1 MMTGSTPNPEPR
13 SDPAGAPP
21 DRGPYPRLRRRH
33 VSRDLWR
40 ALLGTLL
47 ALPTA
52 GLLVLVGLL
61 VSLLPEPEFR
71 LSQGPQAVSL
81 VQVPGPDWAQ
91 NRMIAPQQQ
100 SVAAQSKSAASPV
113 TEPEA
118 EKPPEKKP
126 EPIPGQIVDVAP
138 TPDTD
143 VPQNTSRVSEY
154 NTHVQ
159 KESQARDKTAF
170 YKNAMSKHTTVD
182 KPTELPGHDASDKV
196 QAIGEPGAGKEQ
208 QQNKSKRA
216 GQKMEI
222 PDVQQHDKLSLARG
236 PRGELP
242 NQPGSQEIKG
252 NSNRLKLQQGEGEA
266 EAMHTF
272 GNGGTN
278 SHLNLSPSQSV
289 LDRIAGAPANDHLEG
304 IDEGEGTYLNTREW
318 KFASFF
324 NRVKQS
330 VGEHWDP
337 GSVMRRRDPSGDM
350 YGWRDRRTILAVT
363 LDKAGTVSDLAVEKS
378 SGVDFL
384 DDEAL
389 QAFKRSQPFPNPPPA
404 LLDPDGQIKFSFG
417 FYLQMNSGG
426 LQLFRNQREN

>member
-1 MMTGSTPNPEPR
+1 MTEPSST
-13 SDPAGAPP
+13 AIAVPP
-21 DRGPYPRLRRRH
+21 DRAPYPRLRRRH
-33 VSRDLWR
+33 VRTDLWR
-40 ALLGTLL
+40 ALIGALL
-47 ALPTA
+47 AFPTA
-52 GLLVLVGLL
+52 GLLVLLALL

-71 LSQGPQAVSL
+71 MSRGPQAVSL
-81 VQVPGPDWAQ
+81 VAVPGPAWAQ
-91 NRMIAPQQQ
+91 NRMISPQQQ
-100 SVAAQSKSAASPV
+100 AMASQQNSATLPA
-113 TEPEA
+113 EPEA
-118 EKPPEKKP
+118 EKPPEKKKP
-126 EPIPGQIVDVAP
+126 EPIPGQVVDVAP

-143 VPQNTSRVSEY
+143 VPENTQRVSEY

-159 KESQARDKTAF
+159 KESQAKDKTAF
-170 YKNAMSKHTTVD
+170 YKNAMPKHTTVD
-182 KPTELPGHDASDKV
+182 KPTELPGTDAADKV
-196 QAIGEPGAGKEQ
+196 EAIGEPGAGKLQEQ
-208 QQNKSKRA
+208 NQSKRP

-236 PRGELP
+236 PRGELIDR
-242 NQPGSQEIKG
+242 PGSQQIKG
-252 NSNRLKLQQGEGEA
+252 NSNRLKLQEGEGEA

-278 SHLNLSPSQSV
+278 AHLNLSPSQSV

-318 KFASFF
+318 KYAGFF

-337 GSVMRRRDPSGDM
+337 GSAMRRRDPSGDM

-363 LDKAGTVSDLAVEKS
+363 LDKAGSLSDLSVEKS

-384 DDEAL
+384 DDEAV

-426 LQLFRNQREN
+426 LQLFRRQQAD

>member
-1 MMTGSTPNPEPR
+1 MTTDPGSNA
-13 SDPAGAPP
+13 SP
-21 DRGPYPRLRRRH
+21 DRAPYPRLRRRH
-33 VSRDLWR
+33 ARADLTSV
-40 ALLGTLL
+40 LLGAVL
-47 ALPTA
+47 AFPAA
-52 GLLVLVGLL
+52 GLLVLLALL
-61 VSLLPEPEFR
+61 VSLLPEPEFH

-81 VQVPGPDWAQ
+81 VPVPGPAWAQ

-100 SVAAQSKSAASPV
+100 SMAAQPQQSNAPPA
-113 TEPEA
+113 EA
-118 EKPPEKKP
+118 EAQKPPEKKKP
-126 EPIPGQIVDVAP
+126 EPIPGQVVDVAP

-143 VPQNTSRVSEY
+143 VPENTQRVSEY

-170 YKNAMSKHTTVD
+170 YKNAMPKHTTVD
-182 KPTELPGHDASDKV
+182 KPTELPGNDAAEKV
-196 QAIGEPGAGKEQ
+196 VAIGQPGAGKQQEQ
-208 QQNKSKRA
+208 NQSKRP

-236 PRGELP
+236 PRGELIDR
-242 NQPGSQEIKG
+242 PGSQQIKG

-278 SHLNLSPSQSV
+278 AHLNLSPSQSV

-318 KFASFF
+318 KYAGFF
-324 NRVKQS
+324 NRVKQT

-363 LDKAGTVSDLAVEKS
+363 LDKAGSVSDLAVEKS

-426 LQLFRNQREN
+426 LQLFRKQSAD